1 MGYIPIEKLL
11 DKADNSMYKLVM
23 LAAKRTLEIA
33 EGQPKLASVNSSLKP
48 SNIALE
54 EIARGK
60 VRLKKKYVRSL
71 DEEKEYY
78 SGDSGKYCHI

>member
-1 MGYIPIEKLL
+1 MDYIPIEQLL

-48 SNIALE
+48 SSMALE
-54 EIARGK
+54 EIARGN
-60 VRLKKKYVRSL
+60 VRLKKK
-71 DEEKEYY
+71 
-78 SGDSGKYCHI
+78 